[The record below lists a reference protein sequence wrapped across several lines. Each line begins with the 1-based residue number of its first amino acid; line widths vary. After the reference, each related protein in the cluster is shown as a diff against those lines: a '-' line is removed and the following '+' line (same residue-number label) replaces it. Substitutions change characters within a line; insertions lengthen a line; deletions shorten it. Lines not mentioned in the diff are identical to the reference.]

1 MGRDV
6 HDCLNWCCLRVDD
19 RLEIGPLEGNC
30 CQAIQ
35 VLNLNILQH
44 SITHYIVTKGS
55 KSLEAETTI
64 SLFPCKLS
72 VLMNRSIIHFVT
84 HTSVCVCVCVCVCVH
99 CVCSNKT
106 RTLHTQT
113 HYTQSLSLSRFYRF
127 NNFIRWLGAGPI
139 LNAS

>member
-84 HTSVCVCVCVCVCVH
+84 HTSVCVCTVHH
-99 CVCSNKT
+99 CVCAQTKQEPST
-106 RTLHTQT
+106 HT
-113 HYTQSLSLSRFYRF
+113 HTQSLSLLS
-127 NNFIRWLGAGPI
+127 FIDSTTSLDGWVRDPY
-139 LNAS
+139 